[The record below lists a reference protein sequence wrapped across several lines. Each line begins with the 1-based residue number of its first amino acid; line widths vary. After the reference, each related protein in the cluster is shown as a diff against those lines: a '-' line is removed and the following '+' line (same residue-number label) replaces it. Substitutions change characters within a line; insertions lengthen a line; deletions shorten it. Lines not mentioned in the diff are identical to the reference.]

1 MQRGKVYLSV
11 GEEDIVRNLMNIFNI
26 KELEAVDHVIKQKR
40 ELAFVHFNRGNKK
53 LADQIMSELGE

>member
-1 MQRGKVYLSV
+1 MSV